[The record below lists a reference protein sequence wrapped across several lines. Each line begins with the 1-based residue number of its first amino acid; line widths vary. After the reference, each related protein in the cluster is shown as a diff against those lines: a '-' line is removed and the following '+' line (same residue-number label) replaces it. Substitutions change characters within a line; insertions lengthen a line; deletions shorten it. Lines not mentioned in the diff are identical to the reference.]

1 VAESSPARWLLLLHQ
16 LPPQPAYLRVKVWR
30 RLQRLGA
37 VALRASVYALPAS
50 AEDALEDFQWVARE
64 IDAAGGEAT
73 VCEAR
78 LLEGLTDEGAEALFR
93 AARDADYAQL
103 AEEARQ
109 LEGEPDAATLEPAAR
124 RLRKRLAEVA
134 ELDFFGAGGRESAEG
149 LLSALE
155 RRLAR
160 IRSPAPGPV
169 GSELPRAVRG
179 RTWVT
184 RKGIHVD
191 RMASAWLIRRFI
203 DPDARFHFVA
213 GKAHRPAA
221 GELRFD
227 MFDGEFTHRGDLC
240 TFEVLLAHFGIKDRA
255 LEALGELVHDIDLKD
270 AKFGR
275 PETPGFERL
284 VAGIALNHPA
294 DEDRLARAGA
304 VLDDL
309 YAVFTKKPSAP
320 SK

>member
-1 VAESSPARWLLLLHQ
+1 MSEGSPARWLLLLHQ

-73 VCEAR
+73 ICEAR
-78 LLEGLTDEGAEALFR
+78 LLEGLTDAGAEALFR

-109 LEGEPDAATLEPAAR
+109 LGSEADAAGLEPAVR
-124 RLRKRLAEVA
+124 RLRKRLGEIVA
-134 ELDFFGAGGRESAEG
+134 LDFFGAGGRESAEG
-149 LLSALE
+149 LVSALE
-155 RRLAR
+155 GRMARLRAPAR
-160 IRSPAPGPV
+160 APAER
-169 GSELPRAVRG
+169 ELPQVVRG

-203 DPDARFHFVA
+203 DPDARFRFVA
-213 GKAHRPAA
+213 GKVHRPGE

-227 MFDGEFTHRGDLC
+227 MFDGEFTHQGDLC
-240 TFEVLLAHFGIKDRA
+240 TFEVLLAHFGLEDRA
-255 LEALGELVHDIDLKD
+255 LAALGELVHDIDLKD

-275 PETPGFERL
+275 AETAGLDSLL
-284 VAGIALNHPA
+284 VGIALRHPA
-294 DEDRLARAGA
+294 DPARITQGGA
-304 VLDDL
+304 AFDAL
-309 YAVFTKKPSAP
+309 YEAFRKKP
-320 SK
+320 